1 MVHLLEFDAQ
11 NRSRTF
17 LHLARALMTKEM
29 MFAFNEL
36 QYKLGFEAAAAASYY
51 MHELFTIWH
60 FYHLRTKR

>member
-1 MVHLLEFDAQ
+1 MAHLLEYDAQ

-17 LHLARALMTKEM
+17 LHLARGLMTKGM

-36 QYKLGFEAAAAASYY
+36 QYKLCFAAAAAASY
-51 MHELFTIWH
+51 MHELFTFWH